1 VREVWNARGKEL
13 LMAHALRGKLG
24 RIRGVRRQ
32 RIQDVIEARLKVALG
47 VSARQEI
54 IVARAKS
61 HGASTAT
68 VASSSKI
75 LASELSLILASP
87 RDPPDFPAPTITTQH
102 A

>member
-32 RIQDVIEARLKVALG
+32 RIQDVIEARLKVVLG

-54 IVARAKS
+54 IVACAKS
-61 HGASTAT
+61 HGASTAA